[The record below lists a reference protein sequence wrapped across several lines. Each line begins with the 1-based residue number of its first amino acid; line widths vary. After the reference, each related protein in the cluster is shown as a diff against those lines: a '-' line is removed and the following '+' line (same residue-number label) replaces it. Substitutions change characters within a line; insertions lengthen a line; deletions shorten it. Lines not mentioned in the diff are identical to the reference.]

1 MTCQIVE
8 KIEKTIIRS
17 LEFWTRY
24 QNITIRHLIILR
36 EMFSQGKAK
45 LENSFSVDNVVLLS
59 NIAHL
64 N

>member
-1 MTCQIVE
+1 M
-8 KIEKTIIRS
+8 
-17 LEFWTRY
+17 
-24 QNITIRHLIILR
+24 TIRHLIILR